1 MNTLPQIPFITSV
14 TDLRYKTREV
24 MESVQEGKKTILLTR
39 DSDPVAVLLPIG
51 IYESIRQYIEDLE
64 DARDIRSMKTV
75 LGRKEKTSDFTA
87 FDKTMRKKLGIPDYV
102 RNRASK

>member
-1 MNTLPQIPFITSV
+1 
-14 TDLRYKTREV
+14 
-24 MESVQEGKKTILLTR
+24 MESVQGGGKTVLLTR

-51 IYESIRQYIEDLE
+51 LYEYIRGYIERLE
-64 DARDIRSMKTV
+64 DERDLRSMKTV